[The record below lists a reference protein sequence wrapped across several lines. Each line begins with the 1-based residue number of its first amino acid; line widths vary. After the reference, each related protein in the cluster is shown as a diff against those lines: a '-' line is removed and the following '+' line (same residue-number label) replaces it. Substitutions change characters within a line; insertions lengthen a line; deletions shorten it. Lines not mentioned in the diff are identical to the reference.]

1 MAVLADSRLE
11 RVRLAAKVT
20 FTLVVDQ
27 CGVAGA
33 GLNGVALGQFNVWGT
48 PDDTVDP

>member
-1 MAVLADSRLE
+1 VG
-11 RVRLAAKVT
+11 LAAKVSLA
-20 FTLVVDQ
+20 LVVDQ

-33 GLNGVALGQFNVWGT
+33 GLNSVAFGQLDVWGS